1 MMKKIALISSF
12 CNDEN
17 KINVLVSNM
26 KKLKEMNFDI
36 LLLSPIHLDK
46 EVTNY
51 CDYYFFTK
59 DNPVYNWPQRGWN
72 FWRTFFLD
80 GKHVRISKTV
90 SDYGWASLNQIKQLN
105 AIALNL
111 DYDYYYHLIYDLK
124 IDEKNIKY
132 FSEPHDRL
140 VFPSKRGETIWGVG
154 LHLMIFNK
162 NYLKIFNNH
171 IREESYNSIK
181 MNESVFDWLHKVVN
195 IIPLQ
200 VAETP
205 AEDEIYL
212 YENEDIFNYSKE
224 NGFKFFI
231 DKNDKTLEPIK
242 ILFYDVREEFKL
254 LLPQNDIVEVINRD
268 CIVELGFNKF
278 NMKQILLQLNEKNT
292 DITQLI
298 SEVKHNTLEFL

>member
-17 KINVLVSNM
+17 KIDVLISNI

-36 LLLSPIHLDK
+36 LLLSPIHLDT
-46 EVTNY
+46 EVTKY

-59 DNPVYNWPQRGWN
+59 DNPVYNWPFRGWN
-72 FWRTFFLD
+72 FWRTFYLD
-80 GKHVRISKTV
+80 GKHTKISKTV

-111 DYDYYYHLIYDLK
+111 EYDYYYHLIYDLK
-124 IDEKNIKY
+124 IDENLTKY
-132 FSEPHDRL
+132 FLEPSDRL
-140 VFPSKRGETIWGVG
+140 VFPSRRGETIWNVG

-162 NYLKIFNNH
+162 NYLRIFDNH
-171 IREESYNSIK
+171 IREESYNSIQS
-181 MNESVFDWLHKVVN
+181 NESVFDWLYKIVN

-200 VAETP
+200 VAQTP

-212 YENEDIFNYSKE
+212 YENEDIFNYSSEK
-224 NGFKFFI
+224 NFKFFI

-242 ILFYDVREEFKL
+242 ILFYNINEELKL
-254 LLPQNDIVEVINRD
+254 LLPQDDRTIVINQD
-268 CIVELGFNKF
+268 CIIELGFNKF
-278 NMKQILLQLNEKNT
+278 DMKQVLLQVKEKIT
-292 DITQLI
+292 DITKLI